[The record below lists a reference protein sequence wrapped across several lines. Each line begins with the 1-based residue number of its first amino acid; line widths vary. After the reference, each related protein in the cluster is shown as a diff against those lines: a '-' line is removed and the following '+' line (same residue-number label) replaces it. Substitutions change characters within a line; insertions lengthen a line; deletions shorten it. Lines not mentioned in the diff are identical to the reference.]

1 MVETRF
7 DKIVVRSKLP
17 TPFASAEA
25 FGAGAGRAL
34 QRTGAVM
41 ANVADK
47 ALVEIDRQKQK
58 DAVNK
63 GMQFENSFDKLRR
76 EKVSRYMNTKLSEEF
91 IIEWGKNRKKFSKD
105 QLIDI
110 YMKAKDRETRDL
122 MKNDEVLQFNDEFLE
137 KVNEL
142 LTDEDVA
149 VADALFTFYDEN
161 YNKINRFYEDKFGT
175 SLGKRPFYSPRSM
188 DRGGINVETGDLRSY
203 AGFSG
208 IKERTAK
215 AGAIKIKGAFKTLNE
230 YGWGG
235 RLMHSGIWINFYWE
249 NSVWESM

>member
-1 MVETRF
+1 
-7 DKIVVRSKLP
+7 
-17 TPFASAEA
+17 
-25 FGAGAGRAL
+25 
-34 QRTGAVM
+34 
-41 ANVADK
+41 
-47 ALVEIDRQKQK
+47 
-58 DAVNK
+58 
-63 GMQFENSFDKLRR
+63 
-76 EKVSRYMNTKLSEEF
+76 MNTKLSEEF

-175 SLGKRPFYSPRSM
+175 SLGKRPSGLFLLL
-188 DRGGINVETGDLRSY
+188 IFKNVKIST
-203 AGFSG
+203 
-208 IKERTAK
+208 KTA
-215 AGAIKIKGAFKTLNE
+215 
-230 YGWGG
+230 
-235 RLMHSGIWINFYWE
+235 
-249 NSVWESM
+249 